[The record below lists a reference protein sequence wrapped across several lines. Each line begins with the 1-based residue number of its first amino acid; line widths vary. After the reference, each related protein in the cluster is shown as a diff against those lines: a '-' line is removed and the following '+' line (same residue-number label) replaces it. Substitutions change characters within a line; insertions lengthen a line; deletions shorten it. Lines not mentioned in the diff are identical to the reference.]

1 METNSAFPLGLN
13 PNGAT
18 AARDGLLPFETLG
31 GRSPDALFAMEVS
44 PPLERS
50 GFALVED
57 QQRVVNKD
65 RNAAAD
71 NGDAGS
77 ELPSL
82 PAGFEA
88 GMDAA
93 GGGGALEPTQ
103 AVEVPVS
110 SVPQVSLPLVWEAYG
125 RELISPSGSEDVGAL
140 RKPKELYGPWMQVV
154 NRKRRPVLGRTE
166 KKIGTAEP
174 AIPKASS
181 VRFIESSPR
190 RPVIVI
196 SDRNDGVQDP
206 KRAILRNSITGWVVV
221 PRVNSPKMDMGSV
234 KD

>member
-110 SVPQVSLPLVWEAYG
+110 SVPQVSLPLVWT
-125 RELISPSGSEDVGAL
+125 
-140 RKPKELYGPWMQVV
+140 GPAGVHPARPLGPLV
-154 NRKRRPVLGRTE
+154 PVLSLYLSLFE
-166 KKIGTAEP
+166 EIGTAEP